1 MADKK
6 SASHSQSISLL
17 AVLLLTACGD
27 APESVADGPLG
38 VDGPDITLDSYE
50 AVYRLSLARGNI
62 ASGVL
67 GYDGLLMISWSGDC
81 EGYTSSQRIAADIS
95 TIAGGQ
101 VLNEISSTAWETR
114 DLTQFRFGSITK
126 INGDVTEDSRGN
138 VERAT
143 PTASSEVKFDKPDK
157 KSVALT
163 GQVLFPTQYTIA
175 AIRAAKSG
183 RRVFTADLY
192 DGSLEHIPYQAITV
206 FGSMVEPP
214 AEGDESTPEMLRSQS
229 YWPAQVGYHS
239 KEMSEG
245 IPEFEVSMR
254 FYENGV
260 ATHLVLDYGD
270 FALNGEL
277 LALNAL
283 TDGC

>member
-6 SASHSQSISLL
+6 SASHSQLISLL

-27 APESVADGPLG
+27 GLESGADGPLG
-38 VDGPDITLDSYE
+38 VAGPDITLDSYE
-50 AVYRLSLARGNI
+50 AVYRLSMVRAST
-62 ASGVL
+62 ASGVS

-95 TIAGGQ
+95 TIDGGQ
-101 VLNEISSTAWETR
+101 VLNEISSTSWETR
-114 DLTQFRFGSITK
+114 DLTQFRFGSVTK
-126 INGDVTEDSRGN
+126 LNGDITEDSRGN
-138 VERAT
+138 VDRAT

-183 RRVFTADLY
+183 RQVFTADLY

-206 FGSMVEPP
+206 FGSMVKPP
-214 AEGDESTPEMLRSQS
+214 AEGDESTPEMLRSKS
-229 YWPAQVGYHS
+229 FWPAQIGYHS
-239 KEMSEG
+239 QETSEG
-245 IPEFEVSMR
+245 IPEFEISMR

-260 ATHLVLDYGD
+260 ATHLILDYGD

-277 LALNAL
+277 LALNPI
-283 TDGC
+283 TGGC